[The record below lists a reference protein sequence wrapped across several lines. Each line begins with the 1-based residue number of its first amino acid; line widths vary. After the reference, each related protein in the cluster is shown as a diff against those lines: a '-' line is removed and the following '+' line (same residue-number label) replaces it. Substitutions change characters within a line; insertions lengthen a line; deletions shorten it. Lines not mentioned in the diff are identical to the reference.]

1 MGVTPSPL
9 HRCTAAICTGL
20 AAAAIAAAGAPAQQY
35 AQPGRPLSTVGAPGC
50 TRTGA
55 KTIKANRHVRVFSV
69 LKRGYGAVY
78 GCQRSARRAFRL
90 GILGECQ
97 NSREIRMVE
106 VAGRRAVLGIF
117 ECSLYAGG
125 WNLELV
131 NLRNG
136 HREFTSNNP
145 ISVFPP
151 TEATHDSLQRMVLT
165 ADGSVAWTAARS
177 GAGAAASYV
186 EVRRRRRGST
196 NQAVLLDSGTD
207 IDAQS
212 LRKRGRTISWTK
224 AGVRRTAQL

>member
-1 MGVTPSPL
+1 
-9 HRCTAAICTGL
+9 
-20 AAAAIAAAGAPAQQY
+20 
-35 AQPGRPLSTVGAPGC
+35 LSTLK

-97 NSREIRMVE
+97 NSREVKMVE

-117 ECSLYAGG
+117 ECSLYDGF
-125 WNLELV
+125 WRLQLV

-136 HREFTSNNP
+136 HREFTSSP
-145 ISVFPP
+145 ISVFSP

-177 GAGAAASYV
+177 GAGAAASYI

-196 NQAVLLDSGTD
+196 NQAVLLDSGID